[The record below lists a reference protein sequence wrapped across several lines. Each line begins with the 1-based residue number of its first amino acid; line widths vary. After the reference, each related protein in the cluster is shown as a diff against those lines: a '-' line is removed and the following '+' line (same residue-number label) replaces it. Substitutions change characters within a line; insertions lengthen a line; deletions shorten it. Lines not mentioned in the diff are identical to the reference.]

1 MTNGCTGLLPEPLA
15 CCAQSAYGQTTS
27 PDVDANATCANGYE
41 PGSIWIREDT
51 TPYEVWIMNACPQD
65 WVCISGCDT
74 ELYHFQTYIDTT
86 AVSAATYPNG
96 DTTIQWRTTPTYNYP
111 GTGANWDST
120 DGEWYQIP
128 EDGIYQ
134 FAVSLVLDLRGLTIA
149 ATSDFVIECHA
160 NANVK
165 ARLSGVSVFNE
176 TSNEFLQV
184 GSSQTAEF
192 NAGDFVTFHLLQ
204 DSGVTVNG
212 VVATTSPSFVM
223 PQAGMM
229 TIDQLA

>member
-1 MTNGCTGLLPEPLA
+1 LA
-15 CCAQSAYGQTTS
+15 CCPQSAYGQTTS
-27 PDVDANATCANGYE
+27 PDVDVNATCANGYE
-41 PGSIWIREDT
+41 PGSFWIRTDT

-74 ELYHFQTYIDTT
+74 ELYHFQTQIDTT
-86 AVSAATYPNG
+86 LASATYPNG
-96 DTTIQWRTTPTYNYP
+96 QTTIVWNFTETYNYP
-111 GTGANWDST
+111 SPGASYDPA
-120 DGEWYQIP
+120 GEWYEIP
-128 EDGIYQ
+128 VDGIYQ

-149 ATSDFVIECHA
+149 ATSDFVIECL
-160 NANVK
+160 VGGSTVM
-165 ARLSGVSVFNE
+165 ARLAGLSVFNE
-176 TSNEFLQV
+176 TSNEFLQI

-192 NAGDFVTFHLLQ
+192 SAGDRVSFVLLQ

-212 VVATTSPSFVM
+212 VSDSTSPVFVA